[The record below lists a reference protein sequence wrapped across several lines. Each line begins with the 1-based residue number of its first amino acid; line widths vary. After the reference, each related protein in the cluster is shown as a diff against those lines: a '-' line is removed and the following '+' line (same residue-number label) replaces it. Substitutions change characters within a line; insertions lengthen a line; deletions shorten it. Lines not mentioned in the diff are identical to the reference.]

1 MDEWTDKNGDVY
13 KLDTDAP
20 EGVVRYLLSSKAKKA
35 KKPSTKKKA

>member
-1 MDEWTDKNGDVY
+1 MDEWVNKNGDVY

-20 EGVVRYLLSSKAKKA
+20 EGVLRYLLSSKAKKA